1 MTAVKNNG
9 ILIEQETIRGATVS
23 NLSEILNKHS
33 KKQKKSSY
41 SSLFPE
47 TSLIARKFCSLV
59 TATQAAKISAGSN
72 LEKLIIDSSSFSNT
86 GLKSCRLE
94 HLLEFIDS
102 GDSIDVIG
110 KTLKLFLKEKNVE
123 VDLFRVSKLEKK
135 VYIAE
140 LKDSKGEFDTK
151 KADSE
156 YKTINAARNHI
167 QENLP
172 SGWSCACAIVCWNY
186 DGTANFKSEKARSI
200 IFNGNEAEKI
210 FGYVKGDVEQKRDFN
225 RTKNLKVL
233 KEQLEKIKEILE
245 INE

>member
-1 MTAVKNNG
+1 M
-9 ILIEQETIRGATVS
+9 S
-23 NLSEILNKHS
+23 NLKETLDRHY

-41 SSLFPE
+41 CNMFPE
-47 TSLIARKFCSLV
+47 DNLFAREVCSLA
-59 TATQAAKISAGSN
+59 TAIQAAKISAGSH
-72 LEKLIIDSSSFSNT
+72 LEKLIIDSSSFPNA
-86 GLKSCRLE
+86 GPKPRQLK

-102 GDSIDVIG
+102 GDSNDVVG
-110 KTLKLFLKEKNVE
+110 KTLKLSLEKEKKNVE

-156 YKTINAARNHI
+156 YKTINAARSHI

-172 SGWSCACAIVCWNY
+172 SGWICVCFILCWNY

-200 IFNGNEAEKI
+200 LLNGNEAEKV
-210 FGYVKGDVEQKRDFN
+210 FGFVKSEVEQKRDLDRKEN
-225 RTKNLKVL
+225 LEALTK
-233 KEQLEKIKEILE
+233 KIKEISILLE
-245 INE
+245 TN